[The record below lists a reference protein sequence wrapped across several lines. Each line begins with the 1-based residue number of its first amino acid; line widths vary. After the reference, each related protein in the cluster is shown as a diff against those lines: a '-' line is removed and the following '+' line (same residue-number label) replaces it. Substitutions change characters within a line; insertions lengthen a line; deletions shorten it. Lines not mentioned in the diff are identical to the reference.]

1 LHRRG
6 FLRLLLSIT
15 GLTALGS
22 FLYPLSRFIAPPL
35 ARKFTSNLSIKKDLI
50 SVGGAKEIVLG
61 NTPAII
67 INVPDKGFVAVSR
80 VCTHLGCL
88 VQYDKKEKRLLCP
101 CHAGVF
107 DLEGK
112 VLSGPPPKPLETIPL
127 KVEGGI
133 LLIG

>member
-1 LHRRG
+1 MHRRG
-6 FLRLLLSIT
+6 FLRFLLSVFS
-15 GLTALGS
+15 LTALGS
-22 FLYPLSRFIAPPL
+22 FLYPLSRFVAPPL
-35 ARKFTSNLSIKKDLI
+35 ARKITSKLSIKKDLI

-67 INVPDKGFVAVSR
+67 INVPDKGYVAVSR

-88 VQYDKKEKRLLCP
+88 VQYDKKGKRLICP
-101 CHAGVF
+101 CHAGEF

-127 KVEGGI
+127 KVEGGN

>member
-1 LHRRG
+1 MHRRG
-6 FLRLLLSIT
+6 FLRFLLSVFS
-15 GLTALGS
+15 LTALGS
-22 FLYPLSRFIAPPL
+22 FLYPISRFIAPPL
-35 ARKFTSNLSIKKDLI
+35 ASKFTSKLSIEKDLI
-50 SVGGAKEIVLG
+50 PVGGAKEIVLG

-67 INVPDKGFVAVSR
+67 INVPDKGYVAVSR

-88 VQYDKKEKRLLCP
+88 VQYDKKGMRLICP

-127 KVEGGI
+127 KVEGGN

>member
-1 LHRRG
+1 MQRRG
-6 FLRLLLSIT
+6 FLKLLLSVFS
-15 GLTALGS
+15 LTALAS
-22 FLYPLSRFIAPPL
+22 FIYPLSRLVAPPI
-35 ARKFTSNLSIKKDLI
+35 AKKSASTLSVEKAQI
-50 SVGGAKEIVLG
+50 SVGSAKEIVLG

-67 INVPDKGFVAVSR
+67 INVPEKGYVAVSR

-88 VQYDKKEKRLLCP
+88 VQYDRKRARLICP

-107 DLEGK
+107 DLDGK

-127 KVEGGI
+127 KVEGGK

>member
-1 LHRRG
+1 
-6 FLRLLLSIT
+6 LSIT

>member
-6 FLRLLLSIT
+6 FLRFLLSVFS
-15 GLTALGS
+15 LTALGS
-22 FLYPLSRFIAPPL
+22 FLYPISRFIAPPL
-35 ARKFTSNLSIKKDLI
+35 ASKFTSKLSIEKDLI
-50 SVGGAKEIVLG
+50 PVGGAKEIVLG
-61 NTPAII
+61 NAPAII
-67 INVPDKGFVAVSR
+67 INVPDKGYVAVSR